1 MSNTKLTKEQ
11 LELMGIFSIESKIY
25 PKRHF
30 VPCLG
35 EVDLYE
41 STDVKD
47 IFEMLWK
54 AGNEFGQKQGMK
66 MKVQELKK
74 VLEIED

>member
-11 LELMGIFSIESKIY
+11 LELMGIYSIESKLY

-35 EVDLYE
+35 EVDLYD
-41 STDVKD
+41 STEVKD

-54 AGNEFGQKQGMK
+54 AGNEYGQKQGMK
-66 MKVQELKK
+66 IKVQEFKK

>member
-11 LELMGIFSIESKIY
+11 LELMGIYSIESKLY

-47 IFEMLWK
+47 IFEMIWK
-54 AGNEFGQKQGMK
+54 AGNEYGQKQGMK

-74 VLEIED
+74 VLEIDD

>member
-1 MSNTKLTKEQ
+1 
-11 LELMGIFSIESKIY
+11 MGIYSIESKLY

-35 EVDLYE
+35 EVDLYD
-41 STDVKD
+41 STEVKD

-54 AGNEFGQKQGMK
+54 AGNEYGQKQGMK
-66 MKVQELKK
+66 MKV
-74 VLEIED
+74 